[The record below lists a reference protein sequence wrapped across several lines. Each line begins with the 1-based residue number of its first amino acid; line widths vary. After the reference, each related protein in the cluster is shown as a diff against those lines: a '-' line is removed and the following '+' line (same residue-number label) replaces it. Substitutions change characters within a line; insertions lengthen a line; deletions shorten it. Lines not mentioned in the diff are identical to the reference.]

1 MVRKSIA
8 LALAS
13 FMTFAHATDSK
24 VVALSPTQIIDSAP
38 AQDWRIVEPENL
50 LVLSL
55 PTGHVLLEM
64 NTRLTPKH
72 HQRLTELTQKHFYK
86 DLSMYRFVEGFV
98 AQGGAGEEETQ
109 VPTLKQEFVKQT
121 DKRLPLDIVVNEN
134 DGYAARSG
142 FLDGFAVAQNEQGTQ
157 TWQTHCIGAL
167 GMARG
172 NEIDSGTSE
181 FYVVIGHA
189 PRYLDRNITVF
200 GRVLE
205 GMEHLQRLQR
215 PHSSATPFNK
225 IDDMVLASQ
234 LPEDQQPKVKV
245 MRTDSESFAALVE
258 ARKNRPE
265 SWFVATPNYID
276 TCAMQ
281 VPTIIGD

>member
-1 MVRKSIA
+1 MIKKSIA
-8 LALAS
+8 LALAT
-13 FMTFAHATDSK
+13 MIACAHATDSK
-24 VVALSPTQIIDSAP
+24 VAALSPTQIIDSAP
-38 AQDWRIVEPENL
+38 AEDWRFVAPENM
-50 LVLSL
+50 LVLTL
-55 PTGHVLLEM
+55 PTGQVLMEM
-64 NTRLTPKH
+64 NTRLTPAH
-72 HQRLTELTQKHFYK
+72 HHRLTELAAKHFYK

-98 AQGGAGEEETQ
+98 AQGGAGEETTQ
-109 VPTLKQEFVKQT
+109 VPTLQQEFVKHT
-121 DKRLPLDIVVNEN
+121 DKRLALDIVVNEQ

-142 FLDGFAVAQNEQGTQ
+142 FLDGFAVAQNAQGTQ

-200 GRVLE
+200 GRVLA

-215 PHSSATPFNK
+215 PGSTDKPFNK
-225 IDDMVLASQ
+225 ITDMVLASQ
-234 LPEDQQPKVKV
+234 LPVEQQPQVKV
-245 MRTDSESFAALVE
+245 MRTDSDSFAALVE

-265 SWFVATPNYID
+265 SWFVTTPNYID

-281 VPTIIGD
+281 VPTITGG